1 MSTTN
6 EYRFGMSSDMY
17 MYDWVCVL
25 NEMKMWEALVI
36 DNILSMVA
44 CSRNDLSV
52 CSINQL
58 TD

>member
-1 MSTTN
+1 MSTDLVCLQIHT
-6 EYRFGMSSDMY
+6 Y
-17 MYDWVCVL
+17 MYKCVCVL